1 VTALIHAAS
10 TWFMAGLIW
19 TMQLI
24 HYPALD
30 GASPET
36 FARNIRRTSALVA
49 PVMLVELACAV
60 LLAAV
65 PPFGRRAEAWTGLG
79 LLSLIGSSTAFVQ
92 FPLHRRLAR
101 AWDADGFARLRRTNW
116 LRVAL
121 WTARGFIALDLLR
134 PAR

>member
-1 VTALIHAAS
+1 
-10 TWFMAGLIW
+10 MAGLIW

-24 HYPALD
+24 HYPALE
-30 GASPET
+30 GATREE
-36 FARNIRRTSALVA
+36 FARNIRRTSAMVA

-60 LLAAV
+60 LLTAV
-65 PPFGRRAEAWTGLG
+65 PPLGRRAEAWTGLG
-79 LLSLIGSSTAFVQ
+79 LLLVIWSSTALVQ
-92 FPLHRRLAR
+92 YPLHRRLAR

-134 PAR
+134 PVR